1 MKNFKREDMMQMY
14 RDFAEYEKERGFKQE
29 EVIEDTVPA
38 PRKVKEYDYTHV
50 TKSIIANFKKTFEKY
65 KEPPFPKTIHSEY
78 VYSENELNI
87 IMAEFQ
93 GNPYLKHRPIKGFE
107 DIFAVEIYVDRT
119 QKG

>member
-1 MKNFKREDMMQMY
+1 MSNFRREDLMQMKME
-14 RDFAEYEKERGFKQE
+14 FAEYEKERGFKQE
-29 EVIEDTVPA
+29 DIENDIPA
-38 PRKVKEYDYTHV
+38 PRRVKEYDYTHV

>member
-1 MKNFKREDMMQMY
+1 MSNFRKEDLMQMTLE
-14 RDFAEYEKERGFKQE
+14 FAEYERERGFKQE
-29 EVIEDTVPA
+29 EIEDDVPA
-38 PRKVKEYDYTHV
+38 PRRVKEYDYTHV

-78 VYSENELNI
+78 VYSERELNI

-93 GNPYLKHRPIKGFE
+93 GNPYLKHRPVDGFE
-107 DIFAVEIYVDRT
+107 DMFAVEIYVDRT